1 MIEFEEKKMIEELIK
16 KNRAYRRYYQNKKV
30 SSSDL
35 LRLIDIARI
44 SSCGNNMQALKYIV
58 CNTKE
63 KNDVMFKN
71 LRWAAALSD
80 WDGPIEGERPSAYIV
95 IALDTK
101 IRNDAMW
108 DHGIAA
114 TNILL
119 LATELGYGGCMFAS
133 FDKKKLQEA
142 FHLEDHIVPLM
153 VISLGVPL
161 EKVQLEDMKD
171 GKFQYYRGKDGTH
184 HVPKRRLEEVLIG
197 RYLE

>member
-1 MIEFEEKKMIEELIK
+1 MIEELIK
-16 KNRAYRRYYQNKKV
+16 KNRAYRKYYQNKKV

-63 KNDVMFKN
+63 KN
-71 LRWAAALSD
+71 
-80 WDGPIEGERPSAYIV
+80 EGERPSAYIV

>member
-1 MIEFEEKKMIEELIK
+1 MIEELIK
-16 KNRAYRRYYQNKKV
+16 KNRAYRKYYQNKKV

-101 IRNDAMW
+101 IRNDA
-108 DHGIAA
+108 H
-114 TNILL
+114 
-119 LATELGYGGCMFAS
+119 
-133 FDKKKLQEA
+133 
-142 FHLEDHIVPLM
+142 
-153 VISLGVPL
+153 
-161 EKVQLEDMKD
+161 
-171 GKFQYYRGKDGTH
+171 
-184 HVPKRRLEEVLIG
+184 
-197 RYLE
+197 

>member
-1 MIEFEEKKMIEELIK
+1 MIEELIK
-16 KNRAYRRYYQNKKV
+16 NNRAYRRYYQNKKV

-35 LRLIDIARI
+35 LRLVDIGRI

-58 CNTKE
+58 CNTKD
-63 KNDVMFKN
+63 KNDSLFQN
-71 LRWAAALSD
+71 IRWAAALPD

-95 IALDTK
+95 ILLDTN
-101 IRNDAMW
+101 IRKDPMW

-133 FDKKKLQEA
+133 FEKKKLQEL
-142 FHLEDHIVPLM
+142 FDLGEDMVPLM

-161 EKVQLEDMKD
+161 EKVQLEDMRS
-171 GKFQYYRGKDGTH
+171 GNYQYYRDEEDTH
-184 HVPKRRLEEVLIG
+184 HVPKRSLKEVLIG
-197 RYLE
+197 KYLD

>member
-1 MIEFEEKKMIEELIK
+1 MIEELIK
-16 KNRAYRRYYQNKKV
+16 NNRAYRRYYQNKKV

-35 LRLIDIARI
+35 LRLVDIGRI

-58 CNTKE
+58 CNTKG
-63 KNDVMFKN
+63 KNDSLFQN
-71 LRWAAALSD
+71 IRWAAALPD

-95 IALDTK
+95 ILLDTN
-101 IRNDAMW
+101 IRKDPMW

-133 FDKKKLQEA
+133 FEKKKLQEL
-142 FHLEDHIVPLM
+142 FDLGEDMVPLM

-161 EKVQLEDMKD
+161 EKVQLEDMRS
-171 GKFQYYRGKDGTH
+171 GNYQYYRDEEDTH
-184 HVPKRRLEEVLIG
+184 HVPKRSLKEVLIG
-197 RYLE
+197 KYLD

>member
-1 MIEFEEKKMIEELIK
+1 MIEELIK
-16 KNRAYRRYYQNKKV
+16 NNRAYRRYYQNKKV

-35 LRLIDIARI
+35 LRLVDIGRI

-58 CNTKE
+58 CNTKD
-63 KNDVMFKN
+63 KNDSLFQN
-71 LRWAAALSD
+71 IRWAAALSY

-95 IALDTK
+95 ILLDTN
-101 IRNDAMW
+101 IRKDPMW

-133 FDKKKLQEA
+133 FEKKKLQEL
-142 FHLEDHIVPLM
+142 FDLGEDMVPLM

-161 EKVQLEDMKD
+161 EKVQLEDMRS
-171 GKFQYYRGKDGTH
+171 GNYQYYRDEEDTH
-184 HVPKRRLEEVLIG
+184 HVPKRSLKEVLIG
-197 RYLE
+197 KYLD